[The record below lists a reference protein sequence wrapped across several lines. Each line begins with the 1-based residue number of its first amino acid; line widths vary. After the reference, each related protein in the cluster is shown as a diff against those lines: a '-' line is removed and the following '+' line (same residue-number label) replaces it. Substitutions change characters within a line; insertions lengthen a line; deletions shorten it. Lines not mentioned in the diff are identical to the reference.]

1 MIFSLQETGEYLQ
14 TVGKEVGVTTGR
26 KRRCGWLDLV
36 VLKYTNMLNG
46 YTALAITKL
55 DVLDQLPELKIAIS
69 YRYNGEILESYPASM
84 KILESVE
91 VEYKT
96 FSGWNTSIS
105 ECRNFESLPENA
117 KIYCK
122 FIEDFLNVPIRYI
135 GVGKDREAI
144 IQK

>member
-1 MIFSLQETGEYLQ
+1 MEKYLNHILVYNSKNYNLLPIFNYL
-14 TVGKEVGVTTGR
+14 
-26 KRRCGWLDLV
+26 
-36 VLKYTNMLNG
+36 N
-46 YTALAITKL
+46 
-55 DVLDQLPELKIAIS
+55 IS
-69 YRYNGEILESYPASM
+69 IASM

-122 FIEDFLNVPIRYI
+122 FIEDFLNVPSNILLSCY
-135 GVGKDREAI
+135 
-144 IQK
+144 